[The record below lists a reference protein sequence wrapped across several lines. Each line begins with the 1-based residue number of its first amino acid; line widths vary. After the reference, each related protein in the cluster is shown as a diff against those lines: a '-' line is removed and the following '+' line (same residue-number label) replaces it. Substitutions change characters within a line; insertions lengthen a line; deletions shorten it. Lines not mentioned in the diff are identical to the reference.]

1 MAGGYELAKAYVT
14 VLASTKGA
22 GAQIVSEIGDAGDRA
37 GSQAG
42 TKASSAFGRIFS
54 SSVAPQQR
62 R

>member
-37 GSQAG
+37 GFRLR
-42 TKASSAFGRIFS
+42 TRFR
-54 SSVAPQQR
+54 
-62 R
+62 